1 MPVPGESRDERKGLL
16 DMTIVPATLENS
28 TGGGAVPQP
37 SVAVPFEQLLSSD
50 LRWAMSEG
58 SLFFEG
64 EGKVQKSLQRIARR
78 LDELGIPYAVAGG
91 MALFA
96 HGYQR
101 FTDDIDILMTRDDLA
116 RMHEA
121 LDGRGWI
128 RPFSTSKNLRDA
140 QTGVRIEF
148 LISGGY
154 PGDGKPKPVTF
165 PAPADVAVEMGG
177 IKYLGLPAF
186 IELKLASGMSG
197 QNREKD
203 FVDVNE
209 LIRTL
214 QLSESF
220 ASSLN
225 PFVREKYLALWRK
238 ANVSLTRFIVD
249 RSVAGTRVEEMLA
262 DGVMLEGELS
272 DPMAR
277 LVTTDP
283 VIAKKY
289 GMEDETESL

>member
-1 MPVPGESRDERKGLL
+1 MATTTPALETSTAGE
-16 DMTIVPATLENS
+16 
-28 TGGGAVPQP
+28 AVSLPQ
-37 SVAVPFEQLLSSD
+37 VAAPFEHLLSGD

-58 SLFFEG
+58 SLFFDG
-64 EGKVQKSLQRIARR
+64 EGKVQKSLQRIAHR

-101 FTDDIDILMTRDDLA
+101 FTDDIDILMTREDLT

-148 LISGGY
+148 LISGGF
-154 PGDGKPKPVTF
+154 PGDGKPKPVMF
-165 PAPADVAVEMGG
+165 PVPADVAVEIDG
-177 IKYLGLPAF
+177 IKYVGLPTF

-197 QNREKD
+197 ENREKD

-214 QLSESF
+214 QLRESF

-225 PFVREKYLALWRK
+225 PFVRERYLSLWRK
-238 ANVSLTRFIVD
+238 ANVSSTRFILD
-249 RSVAGTRVEEMLA
+249 RAVAGVRVDEMFA
-262 DGVMLEGELS
+262 DGVMLEGDLN
-272 DPMAR
+272 DPQAR

-289 GMEDETESL
+289 GMDDERESL

>member
-1 MPVPGESRDERKGLL
+1 
-16 DMTIVPATLENS
+16 MTTVPATLENS
-28 TGGGAVPQP
+28 TGGEALPGPQ
-37 SVAVPFEQLLSSD
+37 VAAPLEQLLSSD
-50 LRWAMSEG
+50 LRYAMSEG

-154 PGDGKPKPVTF
+154 PGDGKPKPVMF
-165 PAPADVAVEMGG
+165 PAPTDVAVEIGG
-177 IKYLGLPAF
+177 IKYVGLPAF

-197 QNREKD
+197 QNRDKD

-225 PFVREKYLALWRK
+225 PFVREKYLALWGQ
-238 ANVSLTRFIVD
+238 ANVSSIRFALD
-249 RSVAGTRVEEMLA
+249 RGIAGTRVDEMLA

-272 DPMAR
+272 DPKAR

-289 GMEDETESL
+289 GMEDERESL

>member
-1 MPVPGESRDERKGLL
+1 
-16 DMTIVPATLENS
+16 
-28 TGGGAVPQP
+28 
-37 SVAVPFEQLLSSD
+37 
-50 LRWAMSEG
+50 MSEG
-58 SLFFEG
+58 SLFFDG
-64 EGKVQKSLQRIARR
+64 EGRVQKSLLRIAGR
-78 LDELGIPYAVAGG
+78 LNELGIPYAVAGG

-101 FTDDIDILMTRDDLA
+101 FTDDIDILMTREDCE
-116 RMHEA
+116 RMHEE

-148 LISGGY
+148 LISGGF
-154 PGDGKPKPVTF
+154 PGDGKPKPVMF
-165 PAPADVAVEMGG
+165 PAPADVAVEIGG
-177 IKYLGLPAF
+177 IKYVGLPAF

-220 ASSLN
+220 VSSLN
-225 PFVREKYLALWRK
+225 PFVRERYLALWRN
-238 ANVSLTRFIVD
+238 ANVSSIRFILD
-249 RSVAGTRVEEMLA
+249 RVVAGTRVDEMLA
-262 DGVMLEGELS
+262 DGVRLEGDLN
-272 DPMAR
+272 DPKAR

-283 VIAKKY
+283 MIAKKY
-289 GMEDETESL
+289 GMEDERESL